1 MEFSE
6 LNRARHSVRHYDGSR
21 TLTKEEVTE
30 LVREAQEAPSWKNIQ
45 SVRYYAV
52 IDPAEKK
59 AFAEACLPP
68 FNVKNVD
75 GAAALIA
82 ITFVPELSGF
92 RMSLEDGGPVP
103 ANEMADMWG
112 TYDAGL
118 ATAHLLL
125 AAKNRGL
132 DSLVLGIRDAVA
144 IGEMLR
150 INRDIVVSVVAIGY
164 AAADVPPTKPPRLP
178 VEKVLRF
185 PGVRP
190 PRTPGHPQV

>member
-30 LVREAQEAPSWKNIQ
+30 LVREAQEAPSWN
-45 SVRYYAV
+45 
-52 IDPAEKK
+52 
-59 AFAEACLPP
+59 
-68 FNVKNVD
+68 
-75 GAAALIA
+75 
-82 ITFVPELSGF
+82 
-92 RMSLEDGGPVP
+92 LEDGGPVP